1 MIQLSDLTKSFG
13 DRTLFDHV
21 TWQIGDG
28 ERVGLCGPN
37 GAGKTTLLKML
48 AGLDEPDSGGIVKP
62 SALTIGY
69 LPQDGLSHTGRTVFE
84 EASSAFQPL
93 LDIKAEMHEI
103 EHRLADPAVPQG
115 DHDAMLSRYSDLQ
128 DRFRLGDG
136 YSMDLQ
142 IATVLRGLG
151 FGPDA
156 LNRPC
161 ETFSGGWQMR
171 IALAKLLLG
180 RPNLLLLDEPTNHLD
195 LEARNW
201 LEEYLGGYPYAVIL
215 VSHDRYFL
223 DAVVTRIT
231 DLNLRTLTD
240 YVGNYSKYVEQRDAM
255 LERLRQTKREQDE
268 EVARVKMFIDRFRYQ
283 ATKAA
288 QVQSRIK
295 MLEKVVPIEVPP
307 ERKRIHFTF
316 PTCARSGRTVFDL
329 KHVRKS
335 YGAVSVFTDL
345 TLHLERGDRIALV
358 GPNGAGKSTLMRMLS
373 GEEGPDTGTRTVGHQ
388 VIIEYF
394 AQDEATRL
402 DPVLT
407 VYETL
412 QAGSPND
419 MVPAIRTI
427 LGGFLFS
434 GDDVYKKV
442 AVLSGGERTR
452 LAVARMLLRPSNTLL
467 LDEPTNHLDLDSKD
481 VLLDALEDYG
491 GTLIIVSHDRY
502 FVEKLATKII
512 EIGHGAAVVY
522 PGTYAEFLWSK
533 AQTENRIPGPPR
545 VRGRHAQDDRSRDRS
560 TRLRAKATTRG
571 IPGETIPRAPSRG
584 GRRRQTAVDRQSGG
598 AKTPRSRPQKAPAV
612 TRVAPQAHRRSGG
625 PHCVSRSRGQRAR
638 SRHGGPRVLREP
650 RDVQDG
656 DRPPSD
662 ADVGGRR
669 PHGPVGIASGIRR
682 RARAGIVKRGVPTHQ
697 TCTSPTDLSF
707 TLRAQQPINVET
719 RAVPALNSVWTPGMP
734 IAVSRLVRPGFRA

>member
-1 MIQLSDLTKSFG
+1 VIQLSDLTKSFG
-13 DRTLFDHV
+13 DRVLFDHV

-37 GAGKTTLLKML
+37 GAGKTTLLKIL
-48 AGLDEPDSGGIVKP
+48 GGLEDADSGGVVKP
-62 SALTIGY
+62 AGLSIGY
-69 LPQDGLSHTGRTVFE
+69 LPQDGLSHSGRTVFE

-93 LDIKAEMHEI
+93 LDMKAEMHDI
-103 EHRLADPAVPQG
+103 EHKLGDASIPQ
-115 DHDAMLSRYSDLQ
+115 DEHDAMLSRYSELQ
-128 DRFRLGDG
+128 DRFRLDEG
-136 YSMDLQ
+136 YSMDLR
-142 IATVLRGLG
+142 IASVLRGLG
-151 FGPDA
+151 FSSEDA
-156 LNRPC
+156 DRRC

-201 LEEYLGGYPYAVIL
+201 LEEYLHSYPYAVIL

-231 DLNLRTLTD
+231 DVHLRKLTD

-255 LERLRQTKREQDE
+255 LEQLRQAKREQDE

-307 ERKRIHFTF
+307 ERKRIHFRF
-316 PTCARSGRTVFDL
+316 PACAKSGRTVL
-329 KHVRKS
+329 EIKQASKS
-335 YGAVSVFTDL
+335 YGALKVLNKIDL
-345 TLHLERGDRIALV
+345 HIERGDRIALV
-358 GPNGAGKSTLMRMLS
+358 GPNGAGKSTLMRLLS
-373 GEEGPDTGTRTVGHQ
+373 GEEAPDAGQRIVGHQ
-388 VIIEYF
+388 VVMEYF

-402 DPVLT
+402 NPTLT

-419 MVPAIRTI
+419 MVPAIRNI

-434 GDDVYKKV
+434 GDDIYKK
-442 AVLSGGERTR
+442 AGVLSGGERTR

-512 EIGHGAAVVY
+512 EIGHGQALVY
-522 PGTYAEFLWSK
+522 PGTYKEFLWHKERPQEPSQLPTPKGPSVKEPSPKSAGSPK
-533 AQTENRIPGPPR
+533 A
-545 VRGRHAQDDRSRDRS
+545 
-560 TRLRAKATTRG
+560 
-571 IPGETIPRAPSRG
+571 
-584 GRRRQTAVDRQSGG
+584 
-598 AKTPRSRPQKAPAV
+598 AKTPSPGPGLRTPAPDSREARKQQDAERRKKDREAQALQK
-612 TRVAPQAHRRSGG
+612 R
-625 PHCVSRSRGQRAR
+625 
-638 SRHGGPRVLREP
+638 
-650 RDVQDG
+650 
-656 DRPPSD
+656 
-662 ADVGGRR
+662 
-669 PHGPVGIASGIRR
+669 I
-682 RARAGIVKRGVPTHQ
+682 
-697 TCTSPTDLSF
+697 TDLEGRIAERELQIKELEALMAGAGF
-707 TLRAQQPINVET
+707 YDDREGAKQVVDRHQALMWEVGDLMGQWEALQEHAQE
-719 RAVPALNSVWTPGMP
+719 AEGS
-734 IAVSRLVRPGFRA
+734 